1 MIVKGSN
8 QGVSPV
14 ISVILMITLAI
25 ILAATVSQFGL
36 QLSEILQQPVQA
48 SIQFD
53 ENYDG
58 DQGTYDVQIVW
69 RSEGTATEIYAIQ
82 PDGSKTPSIT
92 SVGQDIDINGLDEG
106 ETIRVIGRL
115 DDGSTGVVRE
125 YNVGS

>member
-1 MIVKGSN
+1 
-8 QGVSPV
+8 
-14 ISVILMITLAI
+14 MITLAI

-48 SIQFD
+48 SLQFD
-53 ENYDG
+53 ETYDG
-58 DQGTYDVQIVW
+58 DDGTYDVEIVW

-82 PDGSKTPSIT
+82 PDGSQTPSIN
-92 SVGQDIDINGLDEG
+92 SVGQDIDIDAVDEG

-125 YNVGS
+125 YTVGN

>member
-1 MIVKGSN
+1 
-8 QGVSPV
+8 
-14 ISVILMITLAI
+14 MITLAI

-48 SIQFD
+48 SLQFD
-53 ENYDG
+53 ETYDG
-58 DQGTYDVQIVW
+58 DDGTYDVEIVW

-82 PDGSKTPSIT
+82 PDGSQTPSIN
-92 SVGQDIDINGLDEG
+92 SVGQDIDVDNVDKG

-125 YNVGS
+125 YKVAG